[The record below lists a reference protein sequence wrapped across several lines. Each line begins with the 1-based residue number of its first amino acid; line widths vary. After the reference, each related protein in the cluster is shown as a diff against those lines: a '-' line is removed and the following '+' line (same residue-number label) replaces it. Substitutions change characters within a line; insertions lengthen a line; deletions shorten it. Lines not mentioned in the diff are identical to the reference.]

1 MPDEAPTKP
10 TLETLSKQI
19 EDLRAEMRAEIH
31 AGFAAINYMFEQM
44 DIRLDSIEGIAL
56 QARSEIMYLRVD
68 FKAFRSQFKAPA

>member
-19 EDLRAEMRAEIH
+19 EDLRTEMR
-31 AGFAAINYMFEQM
+31 AGFAAFNYMFEQM
-44 DIRLDSIEGIAL
+44 DIRLDSIEGLAL